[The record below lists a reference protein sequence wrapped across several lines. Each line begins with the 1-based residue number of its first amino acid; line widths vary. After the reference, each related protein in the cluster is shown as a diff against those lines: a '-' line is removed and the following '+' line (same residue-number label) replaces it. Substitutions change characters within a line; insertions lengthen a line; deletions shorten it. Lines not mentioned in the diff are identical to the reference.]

1 MIDVHGHEAALVV
14 VGIPE
19 AELLAAVHDVGRVVD
34 VERDLGGRRRKRG
47 AELVD
52 QGCRQPHRLP
62 AARHVLQPA
71 HGRLRAQLAAALRAA
86 ADRQLQERVL
96 PQPVEIVAVL
106 VAAADRQRAG
116 LDQLDER
123 MLDPGWITA
132 IGQAGGEPRADA
144 GCALGL
150 AQQQEAAV
158 RGLVA
163 AIEIDCELLAA
174 DGWKIEGKQRS
185 FGHGGVAPRFG
196 REALVWQRIAT
207 RSQRPPPHPSTDFS
221 SLVHRSG

>member
-1 MIDVHGHEAALVV
+1 MKQRSSWWAFQNDSCWPPCTMSGVSSMSSVISV
-14 VGIPE
+14 
-19 AELLAAVHDVGRVVD
+19 
-34 VERDLGGRRRKRG
+34 GRRRKRG

-52 QGCRQPHRLP
+52 QGRRHPHGLP

-71 HGRLRAQLAAALRAA
+71 HGRLRAQVAAALRAA
-86 ADRQLQERVL
+86 ADGQLQERVL

-106 VAAADRQRAG
+106 VAAADRQRTG

-123 MLDPGWITA
+123 MLDPGRIAA
-132 IGQAGGEPRADA
+132 IRKAVSEPCADA

-150 AQQQEAAV
+150 AQEQEAAV

-163 AIEIDCELLAA
+163 AVEIDCELLAA
-174 DGWKIEGKQRS
+174 DGWQIERKQRS
-185 FGHGGVAPRFG
+185 FGHGGVALRFG

-207 RSQRPPPHPSTDFS
+207 RYQGPPPHPSTDFS